1 MAEVYFLLL
10 LLARLRRPFLLA
22 VRHSLQAASALT
34 SSVGW
39 LLAIGLIEVSAAR
52 MYVYC
57 YAVKSY
63 SINTPSKICITRAI
77 LKLLAVRKSGAY

>member
-1 MAEVYFLLL
+1 MDYAFGRW

-52 MYVYC
+52 MYIYC
-57 YAVKSY
+57 YANRFS
-63 SINTPSKICITRAI
+63 PICTLI
-77 LKLLAVRKSGAY
+77 LT